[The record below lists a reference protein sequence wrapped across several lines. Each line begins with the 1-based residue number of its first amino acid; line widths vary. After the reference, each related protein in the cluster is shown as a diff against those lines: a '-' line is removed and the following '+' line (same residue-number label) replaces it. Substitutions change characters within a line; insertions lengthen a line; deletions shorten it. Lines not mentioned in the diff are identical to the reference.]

1 MTEPPTVPGSGQ
13 APAEAVPTCYRH
25 PGRET
30 YVRCQRCSRPICPEC
45 QIPAAVGVQCPDD
58 VREGNRS
65 VRQARTTFGGVIRS
79 GSATVTISLL
89 VITTVVSVLDFVG
102 LRAIGDELAMV
113 PGLPDQIGIL
123 NGEYYRL
130 LTAAFVHGN
139 FIHLLV
145 NMYSLWVLG
154 THLEPLLGRIRFLGL
169 YILGALG
176 GSAASYALN
185 YPIVDDRFLFSSVGA
200 SGAIF
205 ALFGAMVPV
214 MRRLNYDLRPLF
226 VVLGI
231 NVFIGFTLPLIDW
244 RAHLGGFL
252 VGLFIGAG
260 LAYAP
265 RERRGLFQAAV
276 FAVAFVAIVMVVVVR
291 TAQLTG

>member
-79 GSATVTISLL
+79 GGAQVTVSILAITIAVSALDLL
-89 VITTVVSVLDFVG
+89 GV
-102 LRAIGDELAMV
+102 RRIGAELAML
-113 PGLPDQIGIL
+113 PGLPDQFGIL
-123 NGEYYRL
+123 AGEYYRL
-130 LTAAFVHGN
+130 LTAALVHVN
-139 FIHLLV
+139 FIHLAV
-145 NMYSLWVLG
+145 NMYALWLLG
-154 THLEPLLGRIRFLGL
+154 IQLEPLLGRIRFLGL
-169 YILGALG
+169 YILGAIG
-176 GSAASYALN
+176 ASAASYALN
-185 YPIVDDRFLFSSVGA
+185 YPLVDGQCCFSSAGA

-214 MRRLNYDLRPLF
+214 MRRLNYDLRPLI

-231 NVFIGFTLPLIDW
+231 NALIGFTIPQIDW
-244 RAHLGGFL
+244 KAHVGGFL

-265 RERRGLFQAAV
+265 RERRGLVQAAV
-276 FAVAFVAIVMVVVVR
+276 FLVAAAVIVVVVVVR